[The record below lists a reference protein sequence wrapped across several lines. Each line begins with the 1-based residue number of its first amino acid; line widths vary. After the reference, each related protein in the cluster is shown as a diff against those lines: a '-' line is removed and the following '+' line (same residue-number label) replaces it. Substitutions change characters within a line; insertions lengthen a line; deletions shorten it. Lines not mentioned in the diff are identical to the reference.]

1 MSNSNLVKL
10 EVLSDPKSLLPV
22 MDETLVA
29 AKELVKDGFEV
40 MVYCTDNLDY
50 AMKLEDLDK
59 KVKSCSPYWSGL
71 YSQPNAISKIVQNF
85 YPLW

>member
-1 MSNSNLVKL
+1 MQKDAIRVAKLGREILSNSNLVKL

-40 MVYCTDNLDY
+40 MVYCT
-50 AMKLEDLDK
+50 
-59 KVKSCSPYWSGL
+59 G
-71 YSQPNAISKIVQNF
+71 
-85 YPLW
+85 